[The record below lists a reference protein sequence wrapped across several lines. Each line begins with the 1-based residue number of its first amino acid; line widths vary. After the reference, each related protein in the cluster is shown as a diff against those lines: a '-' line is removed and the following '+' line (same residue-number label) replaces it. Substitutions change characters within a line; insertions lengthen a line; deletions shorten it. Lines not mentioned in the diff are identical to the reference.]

1 RIVSKRNYARQK
13 KKCDKPM
20 RKRNVQPSRKTATR
34 FCVRNCVKP
43 KRANDGWQ
51 RSRRVTPTFRNV
63 APGKRRAGHATSA
76 WACNSRYKAC
86 ISNRSSKLHRFINRA
101 ERWSTRPA
109 NERLFSDQCRSCKIS
124 LGRDEAG
131 Q

>member
-1 RIVSKRNYARQK
+1 MKSKASTIQTQPDSLVARPNPRKKLRGPKSKVITLKLIVSKRNYARQK

-86 ISNRSSKLHRFINRA
+86 I
-101 ERWSTRPA
+101 
-109 NERLFSDQCRSCKIS
+109 
-124 LGRDEAG
+124 
-131 Q
+131 